1 MKNNKFILLSI
12 ILIALFSFFYIS
24 RDTPSEIAPSPNDMY
39 LSNHEFNFIH
49 LHKEDDPFALS
60 SIEAM
65 LNQDFDNF
73 HIYLMLHEK
82 ELSFKNT
89 VELFAKKEN
98 KSHLLTIVPIEE
110 NSPLPL
116 IIKDLTESLKSESFV
131 VYLED
136 HCIFARHDLLKE
148 LNTLYLEGGEKLLIF
163 GNYRHY
169 PSYQKNTKPLD
180 FTTCPFKAFSV
191 KHLQGMDHSVG
202 TIHPDETLLFLDDPC
217 YLRAR

>member
-1 MKNNKFILLSI
+1 MKNSGVILVSI
-12 ILIALFSFFYIS
+12 ILVGLFSFFYIS
-24 RDTPSEIAPSPNDMY
+24 RGKPSNIAPSTKDMY
-39 LSNHEFNFIH
+39 FSNHEFNFIH

-65 LNQDFDNF
+65 LNQDFENF
-73 HIYLMLHEK
+73 HIYLILHEK

-110 NSPLPL
+110 NPPLLL
-116 IIKDLTESLKSESFV
+116 IIKDLTERVSRESFV

-136 HCIFARHDLLKE
+136 HCLFAHRDLLKK

-180 FTTCPFKAFSV
+180 FSTCPFKVFSV
-191 KHLQGMDHSVG
+191 KHLQGIDHSIG
-202 TIHPDETLLFLDDPC
+202 TILPDETLLFLDEPH
-217 YLRAR
+217 YLKAR